1 MLSYS
6 KEEGVMGVEALD
18 RLQSKVRGEVSLYMQ
33 VLKMYI
39 IVVWY
44 RYNAKL
50 WQESIFKKGPMDHMA
65 HLNNKQTWANL
76 WLYKQVG

>member
-33 VLKMYI
+33 TLKLYI

-50 WQESIFKKGPMDHMA
+50 WQESIFKKGPMDNMV
-65 HLNNKQTWANL
+65 HLKNIS
-76 WLYKQVG
+76 

>member
-1 MLSYS
+1 
-6 KEEGVMGVEALD
+6 MGVEALD

-50 WQESIFKKGPMDHMA
+50 
-65 HLNNKQTWANL
+65 
-76 WLYKQVG
+76 